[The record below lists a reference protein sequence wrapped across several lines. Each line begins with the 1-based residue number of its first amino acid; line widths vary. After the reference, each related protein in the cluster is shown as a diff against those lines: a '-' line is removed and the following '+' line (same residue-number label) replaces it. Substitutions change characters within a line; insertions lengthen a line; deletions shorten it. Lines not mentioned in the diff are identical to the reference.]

1 MSSNPSEN
9 EPDSKD
15 FVPEGEA
22 FNYDDILEHTGQM
35 GKFQR
40 RICLLLF
47 IPALFPDLAILSNI
61 FTGAIPDYKWG
72 EFFGW

>member
-1 MSSNPSEN
+1 MSFNPSEE
-9 EPDSKD
+9 EPDSQD
-15 FVPEGEA
+15 VVPEGEA

-61 FTGAIPDYKWG
+61 FTGAIPDYK
-72 EFFGW
+72 

>member
-1 MSSNPSEN
+1 MFSNPSDK
-9 EPDSKD
+9 EPDSRNV
-15 FVPEGEA
+15 FPEGGA

-47 IPALFPDLAILSNI
+47 IPAFFPGVAIMSNT
-61 FTGAIPDYKWG
+61 FTGAIPDYK
-72 EFFGW
+72 

>member
-1 MSSNPSEN
+1 MSFNPSDN
-9 EPDSKD
+9 EPDSRK
-15 FVPEGEA
+15 VVLEGEA

-47 IPALFPDLAILSNI
+47 IPAFFPGAAVMSNT
-61 FTGAIPDYKWG
+61 FTGAIPDYK
-72 EFFGW
+72 

>member
-1 MSSNPSEN
+1 MSFNPSDN
-9 EPDSKD
+9 EPDSRK
-15 FVPEGEA
+15 VVLEGEA

-47 IPALFPDLAILSNI
+47 IPAFFPGAAVMSNT

-72 EFFGW
+72 DFFGW

>member
-1 MSSNPSEN
+1 MSFNPSEE
-9 EPDSKD
+9 EPDSQD
-15 FVPEGEA
+15 VVPEGEA

-35 GKFQR
+35 GKYQR

-61 FTGAIPDYKWG
+61 FTGAIPDYK
-72 EFFGW
+72 